1 MWYNAC
7 IVLIYM
13 AKKQNIAKRILKK
26 TGKTFVFIILGIL
39 FVLVLLC
46 AAMTIP
52 AVQTFAGKQVTAFL
66 SKKMNAELSVEKLRI
81 NWDLTIVAHG
91 IYIGDQHGNNLIS
104 ASYARMDFPI
114 FKSRYLEFNHVYAD
128 SADVCFRT
136 YLGEDEFNLRFFI
149 DFFKNDKEQ
158 KDKMVV
164 NFNYLQ
170 LKNSRFQLRNDNTA
184 MEDEENLWNYRNMI
198 LTDINTNMKQ
208 MLIIGDSLNFYID
221 QLQAKERSGFSLTDF
236 HGHLQISQTGLYC
249 FDTKFQTGNGSLLD
263 VDFGFDFKNGYQSF
277 KNFFKEVAF
286 NTYLH
291 PSQFNT
297 KDLTYFVKAFEGL
310 EDTVSVQ
317 SSVHGVLSDI
327 NFDSTLIRLS
337 PQTWISAH
345 VNLLGLPSIEEMF
358 IDANIEDFNANI
370 KDIQAFSLPQN
381 KKIVL
386 PRNLQILQWARTK
399 GHFVGLYNNF
409 FADAIVFSNIGD
421 GSCEIMLNS
430 QKKNLFYDGKINLRH
445 FALGQLLGVEK
456 LGNISLSS
464 QIKGKGTNLATM
476 DTHINGNVSEL
487 ELNGTNINNITLNG
501 RILSKQFN
509 GEIVCQDS
517 NLQMDFD
524 GLVDFN
530 AAEPKYDFSAQ
541 LEHINLSQLKL
552 FRPDSN
558 ACLKADITMNM
569 VGKTLDSLQG
579 SLNVKNITYSENNI
593 YHYIS
598 DIALNIDM
606 EEDKKQVVLQSD
618 MANVEIEGRFEYV
631 HLLTAWKWLLHKQLP
646 ALVASPDTI
655 GKYQKHDQNFECL
668 LNIKNISPVLAIFAP
683 DISLD
688 NGMRANISLNERTEK
703 MNLSMTINQIKIKD
717 QAFNDIK
724 VFSSHQYGNPLFF
737 NVNCASYQSRSTD
750 TMVDLSNCLIKTA
763 VFNDSIQYFIVGK
776 GNENNKIEDIFL
788 QGVVGF
794 RSFNDLF
801 VYIDNGSILWNNEA
815 LLLDTFNYIHIFPN
829 GLDVKNFSIHSVNDN
844 KSLHVKTIVS
854 ERNEKVLSFDF
865 NEIELGMTNIFLN
878 RFGISVQGKA
888 TGTGGLINLYSDK
901 DFAIGSNFHVDDFEF
916 NDVALGYL
924 DVKTVWVNELKKL
937 FISSDLYIDTNLT
950 GNKLMSLHGYF
961 NPREKYIDLDGNIE
975 NFNIKVLEPFLTS
988 FANKVEGIGTGYVT
1002 FSGPISD
1009 AKLLGEVSLS
1019 GVLGIDFLKTEYFF
1033 DKATIA
1039 FVDTGFTFKDM
1050 QVTDMYKNNAVVNG
1064 VITHEHLK
1072 NWGVDMHIKA
1082 SKTLAL
1088 NTTVKDNKLFYGKG
1102 FVSGNVHL
1110 KTEPQGM
1117 QISADITTE
1126 PKTDI
1131 SLLFDWAK
1139 TASENNFI
1147 SFVSTKT
1154 NNQILQS
1161 IKKEQD
1167 SKMAINMKIKITPTA
1182 VVRVFLDPSIGGTIT
1197 GRGNGNIELNLD
1209 RNNNFTL
1216 YGSHTLTGGT
1226 FDLAYGDILTRSF
1239 KIQNGGTLSWA
1250 GDPLQGKINVQA
1262 IQSTK
1267 VSINNLVNNS
1277 ESAKYRPIS
1286 VNNILNLNGNLLS
1299 PTFNFSFELPDAD
1312 ESVKNIVYNFID
1324 TTDREEMVRQLITV
1338 LFWGSFDVSSQG
1350 SVSSGGLGYS
1360 ISELISHQINKVV
1373 SSLSENIDVRL
1384 AYRNNE
1390 EMAEQE
1396 YSMDIGGSFLND
1408 RLTIRTTLGVL
1419 NQQDI
1424 ADNDRFLG
1432 DIIVEYKIIPDGSLK
1447 AKAFNVT
1454 NQQEKLEYTSKYS
1467 QGLGLSFSKSFDTYK
1482 ELFTRKRKK
1491 NKKIITDSNQD
1502 TLSVPK

>member
-1 MWYNAC
+1 M
-7 IVLIYM
+7 
-13 AKKQNIAKRILKK
+13 KK

-149 DFFKNDKEQ
+149 DFFSNDEEPTE
-158 KDKMVV
+158 KMVV

-345 VNLLGLPSIEEMF
+345 VNLLGLPTVEEMF

-618 MANVEIEGRFEYV
+618 MANAEIEGHFEYV

-646 ALVASPDTI
+646 ALVASPDTT

-668 LNIKNISPVLAIFAP
+668 LNIKNISPILAIFAP

-717 QAFNDIK
+717 QAFNGIK

-750 TMVDLSNCLIKTA
+750 TMVDLSDCLIKTA

-794 RSFNDLF
+794 RSSNDLF

-815 LLLDTFNYIHIFPN
+815 LLLDTFNYIHISPN

-924 DVKTVWVNELKKL
+924 DAKTVWVNELKKL

-1002 FSGPISD
+1002 FSGPISN

-1110 KTEPQGM
+1110 KTDPQGM
-1117 QISADITTE
+1117 QINADITTE

-1250 GDPLQGKINVQA
+1250 GNPLQGKINVQA

-1390 EMAEQE
+1390 DMAEQE